1 MLFQP
6 VVDLLT
12 GDVLGYEA
20 LGRVSGREEDGF
32 RLLSLYAERDQIY
45 EEMLA
50 TLARLSF
57 TRGAFRPPGSLLFLN
72 VSRPL
77 LQRFLDDSDHRLPSY
92 DGLVFEIPESDHQIS
107 QWPGLLVPFVTD
119 GVAIALDDWGAG
131 QADPLRLAEIRPA
144 WVKVDLKLTQKV
156 GLDPSVD
163 RLITLLVNWLGEN
176 RAKVIAEGIET
187 EEQLIRLRHLG
198 VRYGQGYGLARPQE
212 SFPLQVP
219 IPDPGRRLGR
229 TEAFPLAL
237 SEAFGLKDEHL
248 QLVESQQV
256 MLAPLLDAAIVD
268 LADWIHQAQISPNLD
283 GLSSKELFVGLLQMH
298 FHALTRGYLG
308 AEDRDRAEK
317 IVAAHRR
324 HNVDM
329 TWFALG
335 YRHLQHEI
343 NRRLRAIGA
352 DSLATALTELFTWD
366 LGMVL
371 HRYQQVLEHDHGSP
385 LLNAQTFWDRVSL
398 DARQRLT
405 RDRRAL
411 FILIQIEGT
420 EVFRKDSGGV
430 RLKERLNLA
439 ARHLSLYAT
448 SQAIVGRLASDE
460 FGLWTDD
467 LNAAQV
473 NRLTRH
479 LLSET
484 ARVAAPL
491 DVVMASAVLGRD
503 GTTPEALYA
512 RADQRL
518 TDTQRRQRPS

>member
-12 GDVLGYEA
+12 GDALGYEA
-20 LGRVSGREEDGF
+20 LGRVSGREEEGF
-32 RLLSLYAERDQIY
+32 RLLSLYAERDHVY
-45 EEMLA
+45 EETLA
-50 TLARLSF
+50 TLAKLAF
-57 TRGAFRPPGSLLFLN
+57 ARGAFRPPGSLLFLN
-72 VSRPL
+72 VSRTL
-77 LQRFLDDSDHRLPSY
+77 LQRLLDDPAHRFPSY

-119 GVAIALDDWGAG
+119 GVAVALDDWGAG

-144 WVKVDLKLTQKV
+144 WVKIDLKLTQKV

-163 RLITLLVNWLGEN
+163 RLIALLVNWLGES

-187 EEQLIRLRHLG
+187 EEQLTRLRHLG
-198 VRYGQGYGLARPQE
+198 VRYGQGFGLARPEE
-212 SFPLQVP
+212 SFPLHIS

-229 TEAFPLAL
+229 TEAFSLAL

-248 QLVESQQV
+248 QLIESQQV
-256 MLAPLLDAAIVD
+256 TLTPLLDEAIVD
-268 LADWIHQAQISPNLD
+268 LAAWIHQAQISPSLD
-283 GLSSKELFVGLLQMH
+283 GLTSEEHFVGLLQTH

-308 AEDRDRAEK
+308 TEDHDRAQR

-343 NRRLRAIGA
+343 NRKLRAKGEN
-352 DSLATALTELFTWD
+352 SLATALTELFTWD

-371 HRYQQVLEHDHGSP
+371 HGYQHVLEHDYGSP
-385 LLNAQTFWDRVSL
+385 LLNAHTFWDRVSL
-398 DARQRLT
+398 DARQRLK

-411 FILIQIEGT
+411 FILVQIEGT
-420 EVFRKDSGGV
+420 EGFRKDAGRA
-430 RLKERLNLA
+430 RLKERLNSA
-439 ARHLSLYAT
+439 AQHLSLYAT
-448 SQAIVGRLASDE
+448 SQVLVGRLASEE
-460 FGLWTDD
+460 FGIWTDE
-467 LNAAQV
+467 LNAVQL

-479 LLSET
+479 VVSET
-484 ARVAAPL
+484 CRVAAPL
-491 DVVMASAVLGRD
+491 DVVVASAVLGPD

-512 RADQRL
+512 RADQKL
-518 TDTQRRQRPS
+518 TDKQRRQRPS